1 MRTLS
6 RLLGTAAAAGTLLLA
21 VAIPA
26 SAAPSQANYYG
37 DATGST
43 AAQAKQAAL
52 NSALAQA
59 QAAGFS
65 SAQCLPLGT
74 AQAWLDSPYA
84 AARAAAPQLPPGGT
98 WEATA
103 QVQCATQPAPGTVN
117 LNRYNGPEHLS
128 TTGSAPAGYYLEG
141 SLGWLYSGQV
151 AGTVPLY
158 SCKVWNATDTFTSLA
173 GNCEG
178 QQYLGQLGYIYSAP
192 PAGLAS
198 RVVRRCQV
206 NGEHFDSNDYN
217 CEGQFAE
224 GVLGYSLD

>member
-1 MRTLS
+1 M
-6 RLLGTAAAAGTLLLA
+6 LA
-21 VAIPA
+21 LAAIPA
-26 SAAPSQANYYG
+26 SATPTQANYYG
-37 DATGST
+37 DAFGST

-52 NSALAQA
+52 NDALAQA

-65 SAQCLPLGT
+65 SSQCLPLGT
-74 AQAWLDSPYA
+74 AQAWVNSPYA
-84 AARAAAPQLPPGGT
+84 AARAAAPQILPGSN

-117 LNRYNGPEHLS
+117 LNRFNGPEHES
-128 TTGSAPAGYYLEG
+128 TTGPAPAGYYLEG
-141 SLGWLYSGQV
+141 SLGWLYSSQA

-158 SCKVWNATDTFTSLA
+158 SCKVWGSVDTFSSLA

-192 PAGLAS
+192 PAGVAT
-198 RVVRRCQV
+198 RVVRRCTI
-206 NGEHFDSNDYN
+206 NGEHFDSNDIN